1 MAIPP
6 ITAQLRATVKR
17 YNKYSSMTMPCESQ
31 TYVKCDADTFDR
43 MCDAIDAIHS
53 ALEAENEYLR
63 ERADKY
69 ELGNKVIVNVKMR
82 IDWESMAE
90 EFERAA
96 DTVRTLEEKG
106 GK

>member
-1 MAIPP
+1 MDNPLPP

-53 ALEAENEYLR
+53 ALEAENEML
-63 ERADKY
+63 
-69 ELGNKVIVNVKMR
+69 MR
-82 IDWESMAE
+82 WRKLDNAYDSMQRGDA
-90 EFERAA
+90 
-96 DTVRTLEEKG
+96 
-106 GK
+106 